1 MQLIY
6 SYRSVNFV
14 RYSSVRFG
22 TDWFGIQIG
31 NVQYR
36 LVRYTDWYGLV
47 QIGSVWYS
55 SVRFGTDWFCIQIGS
70 VRFGTDCFRMV
81 QIGTVWYS
89 CKSIIFIESI
99 IIEHIEVKCGKIK
112 IIRVDMKQ
120 LISSLKQDK
129 VYTVRC

>member
-6 SYRSVNFV
+6 SYRSVNFA

-36 LVRYTDWYGLV
+36 LVRYTDWYGSV

-55 SVRFGTDWFCIQIGS
+55 SLRFGTDW
-70 VRFGTDCFRMV
+70 FRMV

-129 VYTVRC
+129 VYTCTVRC